1 MFDLNGQKLSQMT
14 NDIKLQIQKRPQ
26 APKNTT
32 LDTHHKKKILKLKTK
47 KCLKSSQRKKSY
59 IILKLISNFITQKY
73 GSQKKMQ

>member
-32 LDTHHKKKILKLKTK
+32 LDTHHKKKNTKTK
-47 KCLKSSQRKKSY
+47 D
-59 IILKLISNFITQKY
+59 
-73 GSQKKMQ
+73 KKMFKK